1 MKKLAILVLVLTS
14 FTSVFAMSEKS
25 EVTCSK
31 MNQDSAYQEV
41 VAAPSAAQPVK
52 TPATAIKK

>member
-1 MKKLAILVLVLTS
+1 MKQLAILVLVLTS

-25 EVTCSK
+25 DVTCSK
-31 MNQDSAYQEV
+31 MNQDNAYQEV
-41 VAAPSAAQPVK
+41 VTASSAAQPVK